1 MRDRVLEAD
10 LVARR
15 PSRHRC
21 VPDGVDRAAVR
32 ESVADMRDDID
43 HRIQELV
50 TTREALT
57 QFLDQG

>member
-1 MRDRVLEAD
+1 MRTMPCATGQ
-10 LVARR
+10 
-15 PSRHRC
+15 H
-21 VPDGVDRAAVR
+21 DGVDRAAVR
-32 ESVADMRDDID
+32 ASVADMRDDID